1 MKKKTIFLQLVHYL
15 WVNNFYNSERPIDIM
30 LNNMETFNTD
40 RVGFY
45 LARSDRPAP
54 DANKAGGMT
63 GGG

>member
-1 MKKKTIFLQLVHYL
+1 
-15 WVNNFYNSERPIDIM
+15 M
-30 LNNMETFNTD
+30 LNNMETSNTD